1 MTAKTRALILD
12 LLERAGVSAGQQ
24 FLTVALASGT
34 FLNLAGLPWKLAL
47 ATGGGAFV
55 LSLATSAL
63 TKLTGLDNLSYWK
76 ELIRRTVVTFIQSF
90 LSMLGA
96 GVIDVTHV
104 HWLSDLNIATVAA
117 FMAIAKGLLAPNALN
132 HVSPSLL
139 HQQHLIALEGSH
151 A

>member
-1 MTAKTRALILD
+1 MTAKTRALWLD
-12 LLERAGVSAGQQ
+12 LLERAATSAGQQ
-24 FLTVALASGT
+24 FLTIALASGT

-47 ATGGGAFV
+47 STGVGAFV
-55 LSLATSAL
+55 LSLLTSAV

-76 ELIRRTVVTFIQSF
+76 ELARRVVVTFIQSF

-117 FMAIAKGLLAPNALN
+117 FMALAKGLLSPNAKD

-139 HQQHLIALEGSH
+139 HPQHLIALEGRNE
-151 A
+151 